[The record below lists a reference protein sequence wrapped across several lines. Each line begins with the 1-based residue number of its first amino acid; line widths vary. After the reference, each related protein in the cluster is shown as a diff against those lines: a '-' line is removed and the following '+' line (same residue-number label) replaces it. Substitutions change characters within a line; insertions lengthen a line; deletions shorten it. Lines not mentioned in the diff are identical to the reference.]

1 MLGQALQQLTG
12 LDRLIS
18 PGIPVQKVTSRGQL
32 KPRYVTLSKDR
43 LALFVTHQPI
53 AATTTTTNTEQ
64 GGAGVWSTHGADWQP
79 RSWWRRGCFAAG
91 KQQTSLLQS
100 NKTVRC
106 LDVCDWNGWQVG
118 VVATHVLERARTVD
132 RLKGLDDPRF
142 DGAASSQIVTL
153 WHHFHGSPRRVGGS
167 DDPHATSSSEGS
179 LNLLVEDE
187 ADRHLLL
194 QALQQVRDTYQATRV
209 RVSNE
214 ALLLRY
220 IWYDMDCNR
229 DGTLSRSEFSTL
241 LQRIN
246 YHVPQA
252 HREFQTYGQSLLQQ
266 QQPQQGK
273 TKFQKVDSLTYSQ
286 VLDLLQRLKRGT
298 NQAAPTTGKSKHKS
312 KSDNNTKAV
321 CVADQIWNVVFGA
334 TTDVVSCHTFLQD
347 FLHQTQDMTHLTVSD
362 AHELVQTLT
371 FMEDSAHS
379 TSTSTTNALE
389 LTRSLFELYLFD
401 SMNSAYDPW
410 ALNGTLVIPQAKNKK
425 QQSQSQP
432 PQVALMNR
440 PMSHYWINSTHNT
453 YLTGDQLQSSSS
465 VEMYMTALRR
475 GCKCLEL
482 DCWDGEVTT
491 TTTTGGSS
499 SSKAKNKT
507 NGGGDSTDTT
517 TRQYWPVI
525 FHGHTLT
532 SKILFADVLRVVA
545 AYIRYSQPKTYPII
559 LSLENHC
566 SLFFQQAMARDLNDI
581 LGDLLYVPPSKERE
595 DGDLPTPQELIGMV
609 VIKGKRPPDPEDD
622 DKDEEDEPDTTKNNK
637 DAAISTGV
645 SEDDKDFDPYKQ
657 EGTASPKARNN
668 NNKVPAI
675 VPELARLTLFH
686 GTRYKNFEQS
696 IAEPTSH
703 MHSMSEKKVTKLL
716 SGKKKKGSSS
726 SSSSDKTLVEAWRDY
741 NVRHL
746 TRTYPAGLRVD
757 SSNYNP
763 TLAWAAGCQLV
774 ALNIQTP
781 DAPLTLNDGR
791 FRENRR
797 CGYILKPSPDILPIA
812 SNSPSSSMGPAS
824 VLSGVGAAIL
834 RGTLHP
840 KHTNNN
846 NNKSK
851 EPTTSVEDVQI
862 PDRMKSLGT
871 YMTSHVDPLRIRIRV
886 LAGSCLPKPGGSIV
900 GETIDPYVTVTLHD
914 VKEDDAAGRLA
925 YVTAS
930 FSTRAVDNNG
940 FCPIWK
946 EGRELKE
953 LRVLNPQ
960 VAMIQ
965 FSLKEQDVGLDDRVA
980 EAVIPCNRLRTG
992 YRSIPLYDMKTNTR
1006 TGPFGFASLLVELQI
1021 TPPS

>member
-53 AATTTTTNTEQ
+53 AATTNTEQ
-64 GGAGVWSTHGADWQP
+64 GGVWSTHGADLHP
-79 RSWWRRGCFAAG
+79 RSWWRRGCLGGGGG

-100 NKTVRC
+100 HKTVRC

-142 DGAASSQIVTL
+142 DGPAASSQIVTL

-167 DDPHATSSSEGS
+167 DDHALSSSEAS

-187 ADRHLLL
+187 ADRNLLL

-252 HREFQTYGQSLLQQ
+252 HREFQTYGQHLLQQ

-298 NQAAPTTGKSKHKS
+298 NHPSTGKPTKKN
-312 KSDNNTKAV
+312 DTKAV

-334 TTDVVSCHTFLQD
+334 TTDAVSCHTFLQD
-347 FLHQTQDMTHLTVSD
+347 FLHQIQDMTHLTVSD
-362 AHELVQTLT
+362 AHELVQTLSA
-371 FMEDSAHS
+371 MEHSAHS
-379 TSTSTTNALE
+379 STSSTSTTNALE

-410 ALNGTLVIPQAKNKK
+410 ALNGTLVIPQATKHKK
-425 QQSQSQP
+425 QQSQQQSQP
-432 PQVALMNR
+432 PQVVLMNR

-482 DCWDGEVTT
+482 DCWDGEVTAT
-491 TTTTGGSS
+491 TTTGSS
-499 SSKAKNKT
+499 SSKTKNKL
-507 NGGGDSTDTT
+507 NGDDPTDT

-566 SLFFQQAMARDLNDI
+566 SLLFQQAMARDLNDI
-581 LGDLLYVPPSKERE
+581 LGDLLYVPPNTEGGG

-622 DKDEEDEPDTTKNNK
+622 DKDEEDEPDTTET
-637 DAAISTGV
+637 ISTGV
-645 SEDDKDFDPYKQ
+645 REDDKDFDPYKQ

-726 SSSSDKTLVEAWRDY
+726 SSGKTLVEAWRDY

-846 NNKSK
+846 NNNNSNSKTK
-851 EPTTSVEDVQI
+851 EPTTSVEDAQI
-862 PDRMKSLGT
+862 PDRMKSLGK

-980 EAVIPCNRLRTG
+980 EAAIPCNRLRTG

-1006 TGPFGFASLLVELQI
+1006 TGPFGFTSLLVELQI
-1021 TPPS
+1021 TPLS